1 MNMYSSYSIYAK
13 TMWKK
18 TCARPLKE
26 YLLLFVDKGRRP
38 NALARAG
45 RARARAL
52 SRNKKNIFAHSKQLQ
67 DRKCKPKKFE
77 KKIEKKI

>member
-1 MNMYSSYSIYAK
+1 MKMYLSYSIYVK

-45 RARARAL
+45 RARARARAL
-52 SRNKKNIFAHSKQLQ
+52 STNENRGFSIF
-67 DRKCKPKKFE
+67 C
-77 KKIEKKI
+77 